1 MSDDLF
7 TKMFKHAETVSLE
20 EFNDE
25 DLLEEDIHVPE
36 ITEDQIAEEG
46 IVKAILGGIA
56 RDNASMF
63 REIKGWFLGIESKR
77 KYIDENCKE
86 TIEWLKEE
94 DRDNPKLD
102 LSMGKFKTWMKTSET
117 FFWRYYFVLHDE
129 VYNDIMRSIKNDEI
143 SALEVNVDFNM
154 NDRMRVTYMLDSAK
168 TIKDLIVIVEKYRA
182 RCNSIFGGLLKRK
195 RKIQGFPF
203 QVMLLGYNDLNRTV
217 KKIVNL
223 ST

>member
-1 MSDDLF
+1 
-7 TKMFKHAETVSLE
+7 
-20 EFNDE
+20 
-25 DLLEEDIHVPE
+25 
-36 ITEDQIAEEG
+36 
-46 IVKAILGGIA
+46 
-56 RDNASMF
+56 
-63 REIKGWFLGIESKR
+63 
-77 KYIDENCKE
+77 
-86 TIEWLKEE
+86 
-94 DRDNPKLD
+94 
-102 LSMGKFKTWMKTSET
+102 MGKFKTWMKTSET